1 MKAEGGNAF
10 PLYYQETK
18 KITAENRFATS
29 SAKGKVFQNN

>member
-10 PLYYQETK
+10 PLYYQEK
-18 KITAENRFATS
+18 KTTAENSFATS